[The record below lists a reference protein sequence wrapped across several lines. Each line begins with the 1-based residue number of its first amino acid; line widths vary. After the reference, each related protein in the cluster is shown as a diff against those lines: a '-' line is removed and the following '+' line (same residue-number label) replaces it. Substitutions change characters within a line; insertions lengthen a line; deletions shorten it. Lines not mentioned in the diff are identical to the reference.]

1 MNKHFF
7 VFVALLTIAHVT
19 TAQDLNMLSG
29 NPQWTYGWFSDNE
42 FSITLPIAMIQDEYG
57 MIEKDGRSYHQ
68 LYQIERLYIDNGE
81 IVYSLY
87 DPVGVREEDGKV
99 YLLYEDYK
107 GIITMLQSINRLKDV
122 PIPYL
127 QTSENELLF
136 YDFTLKAGDKY
147 PTSASYGDIYVEK
160 VDTVVSE
167 DGQKRKLFTLTNGL
181 QILEGI
187 GCLNTPNQILGFAL
201 LHYLYPPEAWVY
213 NDQID
218 NNRLYEYKKDDQVVY
233 RGYEVPAN
241 VNHPL
246 GSHPS
251 ALTPWYSLSG
261 RRLTA
266 PPTRPGLYIKDGH
279 KVLIK

>member
-1 MNKHFF
+1 MNKYFF
-7 VFVALLTIAHVT
+7 VFVALLTVARVT
-19 TAQDLNMLSG
+19 TAQDLTMLSG

-42 FSITLPIAMIQDEYG
+42 FSITEPIAIIQDEYG
-57 MIEKDGRSYHQ
+57 MIEKDGKLYHK
-68 LYQIERLYIDNGE
+68 LYQIELLYIENGE
-81 IVYSLY
+81 FVYSLF

-99 YLLYEDYK
+99 YLLYEDYMK
-107 GIITMLQSINRLKDV
+107 IQTWLQSINRLKDV

-127 QTSENELLF
+127 QMSENELLF
-136 YDFTLKAGDKY
+136 YDFTLKVGDKY

-160 VDTVVSE
+160 VETVVSE
-167 DGQKRKLFTLTNGL
+167 DMQKRKLFTLTNGL

-187 GCLNTPNQILGFAL
+187 GCLNSKNQYLGFAL

-218 NNRLYEYKKDDQVVY
+218 NNRLYEYKKDDQIVY
-233 RGYEVPAN
+233 RGYEVPTN
-241 VNHPL
+241 VNHPF

-251 ALTPWYSLSG
+251 SINSWHTLYG
-261 RRLTA
+261 RRLTT
-266 PPTRPGLYIKDGH
+266 PPSRPGLYIKDGR